1 MVAVYQHRPT
11 NKGGY
16 MSLLRDRMLRDMERA
31 GLALRTREH
40 YIGAIRQMTRFLKR
54 PPEELSAD
62 DIRAWDDE
70 MERRGNSPQ
79 WKAIHVAALLFL
91 YRRTL
96 GRPEMVSFLSFRK
109 QRRKLPVVLGQEE
122 AFRLLAAI
130 CEPRLRVF
138 YTLIYDTGLRITE
151 AARLKAGDIDHARG
165 VIHVRA
171 GKGSKPR
178 QVKLSDRLYEILRDY
193 WRDVR
198 SWGPHPEPL
207 TRDSLVFANRR
218 GGPLSF
224 DSARKAL
231 ALAARVAGITR
242 RVTPHC
248 LRHSYATAQLEAG
261 VDLRVLQAQLGHAGL
276 NSTQVYLH
284 VSTRL
289 IRRAPSPLDSLPPP

>member
-1 MVAVYQHRPT
+1 
-11 NKGGY
+11 
-16 MSLLRDRMLRDMERA
+16 MSLLRDRMSRDMERA
-31 GLALRTREH
+31 GLAPRTREH
-40 YIGAIRQMTRFLKR
+40 YIWAIRQMTRFLKR
-54 PPEELSAD
+54 PPELLSPD

-79 WKAIHVAALLFL
+79 WKAIHVAALLFV

-96 GRPEMVSFLSFRK
+96 GKPEMVSFLSYRK
-109 QRRKLPVVLGQEE
+109 QRRSLPVVLSQEE
-122 AFRLLAAI
+122 AFQLLAAVQ
-130 CEPRLRVF
+130 EPRLRVF

-151 AARLKAGDIDHARG
+151 AARLKAGDIDRARG
-165 VIHVRA
+165 VIHVRS
-171 GKGSKPR
+171 GKGDKPR
-178 QVKLSDRLYEILRDY
+178 QVKLSDRLYEILRSY

-198 SWGPHPEPL
+198 SLGPRQEPL
-207 TRDSLVFANRR
+207 TRDSPLFVNQR

-231 ALAARVAGITR
+231 ALAARAAGITR

-276 NSTQVYLH
+276 SSTQVYLH

-289 IRRAPSPLDSLPPP
+289 IRRGPSPLDAMPSP